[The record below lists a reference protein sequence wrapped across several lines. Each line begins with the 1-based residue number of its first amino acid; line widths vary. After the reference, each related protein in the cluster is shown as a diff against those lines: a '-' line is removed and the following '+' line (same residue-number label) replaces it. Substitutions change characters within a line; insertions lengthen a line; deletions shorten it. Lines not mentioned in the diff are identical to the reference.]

1 MVEQAVLGDA
11 LLQGTKE
18 VFETMIF
25 MSLEESSQFDPSID
39 GRALLGSIAFKGI
52 LEGSIGICCSVPCA
66 QGIAVNMLGTDAAG
80 KINEEETCDAMCEVT
95 NMVMGCFKSKLAD
108 VVGDLEVSI
117 PSVVRGR
124 ELKNNLGKG
133 ASKILVKVSIADEY
147 VGEISLLYRNSPEQP
162 SDKPGVDK

>member
-18 VFETMIF
+18 VFETMVF
-25 MSLEESSQFDPSID
+25 MSLEES
-39 GRALLGSIAFKGI
+39 
-52 LEGSIGICCSVPCA
+52 
-66 QGIAVNMLGTDAAG
+66 
-80 KINEEETCDAMCEVT
+80 CDAMCEVA

-108 VVGDLEVSI
+108 KVGDLDVSI

-124 ELKNNLGKG
+124 ELENNLGKG
-133 ASKILVKVSIADEY
+133 ASKILVKVNIADEY
-147 VGEISLLYRNSPEQP
+147 LGELSLLYRNSPEQP